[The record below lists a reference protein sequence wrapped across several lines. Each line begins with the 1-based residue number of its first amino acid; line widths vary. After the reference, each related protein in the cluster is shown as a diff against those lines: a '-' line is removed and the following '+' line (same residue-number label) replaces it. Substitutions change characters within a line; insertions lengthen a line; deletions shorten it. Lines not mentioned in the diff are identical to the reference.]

1 MISMSDGL
9 GIDRIDDSIRAT
21 TLFGLAE
28 MALNGPAST
37 IVMRGYTNSILPRL
51 IHPRVDILRGVV
63 DEFQDLPSFAFM
75 RYSGCSLRKALY
87 SWLSIGTVSVSGQD
101 LFTLQVER
109 YLGFYERASHA
120 QIAGKLYHLRSKG
133 FQVGED

>member
-1 MISMSDGL
+1 MTSMSDGL
-9 GIDRIDDSIRAT
+9 AIDQLDDSIRTT
-21 TLFGLAE
+21 TLFGLAG

-37 IVMRGYTNSILPRL
+37 IVMRGYTNLTLPCL
-51 IHPRVDILRGVV
+51 VYPRVDILRGVV
-63 DEFQDLPSFAFM
+63 DEFQDLHSLAFM

-87 SWLSIGTVSVSGQD
+87 SWLSIGTVGVFGQD

-109 YLGFYERASHA
+109 YLGFYERASRA
-120 QIAGKLYHLRSKG
+120 QIAGKLFHSRSKG